1 MKASERRNLDPAHAV
16 TVWRLDGDDLGS
28 VRSIAGRSL
37 RPYDFRQKPDSKTRI
52 PLEEFILSWE
62 EVFPFAKADVLDRWA
77 VNSLNAEAFNHYID
91 RTKLGVP
98 GILSATTTAKL
109 IAYCLLIME
118 AEHEALQ
125 AARVE
130 SLRFVRPDAQDVVN
144 SLVARARLGGVKKEG
159 AELDYSVQ
167 FCEAVRNPVIKEG
180 VNNAAVN
187 RWGLRGNNRKKSE
200 QACAGE
206 EQS

>member
-1 MKASERRNLDPAHAV
+1 MKASARRTLDPAHAV
-16 TVWRLDGDDLGS
+16 TVWRLDTDDLGS

-37 RPYDFRQKPDSKTRI
+37 RQYDFRQKPDSKTRI

-62 EVFPFAKADVLDRWA
+62 EVFPFAKADVLDRWE

-125 AARVE
+125 SARVE
-130 SLRFVRPDAQDVVN
+130 ALRFVRPDAQDVVN
-144 SLVARARLGGVKKEG
+144 SLVARARPGGVEKEG

-167 FCEAVRNPVIKEG
+167 FCEAIRNPVIKEA
-180 VNNAAVN
+180 VKNAAVN
-187 RWGLRGNNRKKSE
+187 RWGLRGNNRKKLE

>member
-1 MKASERRNLDPAHAV
+1 MKASARRNLDPAHAV
-16 TVWRLDGDDLGS
+16 TVWRLDGDDLSS

-62 EVFPFAKADVLDRWA
+62 EVFPFAKADVLDRWE

-98 GILSATTTAKL
+98 GILSAKTTAKL

-130 SLRFVRPDAQDVVN
+130 ALRFVRPDAQDVVN
-144 SLVARARLGGVKKEG
+144 SLLARARTGGVEKEG
-159 AELDYSVQ
+159 AELDYGVQ
-167 FCEAVRNPVIKEG
+167 FCEAIRNPVIKEG

-187 RWGLRGNNRKKSE
+187 RWGLRGNNRKKLE
-200 QACAGE
+200 QACTGE